1 MVIVKGNVWTFN
13 GPIPV
18 EDLKVGDRVLDRKPS
33 VREIVDIQ
41 LVSVDKVLKFKNH
54 SFAVSAETEVY
65 TAFGPKKVTEDTS
78 LLARREDFSVMPVKA
93 YLEDVDVT
101 GYKLI
106 IKDGSDL
113 YVNGYNM
120 QL

>member
-1 MVIVKGNVWTFN
+1 MVIIKGNVWTLY

-33 VREIVDIQ
+33 VREILDIQ
-41 LVSVDKVLKFKNH
+41 LVPVDKALMFKNH
-54 SFAVSAETEVY
+54 SFAVSADTQVY
-65 TAFGPKKVTEDTS
+65 TAFGPKLITEETS

-93 YLEDVDVT
+93 YLEDVDLM
-101 GYKLI
+101 GYKLT

>member
-1 MVIVKGNVWTFN
+1 MVVISGNVWTFN

-18 EDLKVGDRVLDRKPS
+18 EELKIGDRVLDRKPS

-41 LVSVDKVLKFKNH
+41 LVSVNKALKFENH
-54 SFAVSAETEVY
+54 SFAVSADTEVY
-65 TAFGPKKVTEDTS
+65 TAFGPRKITENTS
-78 LLARREDFSVMPVKA
+78 LLVRREDFSVMPVKA
-93 YLEDVDVT
+93 YLEDVDVI
-101 GYKLI
+101 GYKLV